1 MSDSEFR
8 EVEEICEK
16 NHNRVKWAEEYR
28 DMREPVLQFP
38 ARKEKIKAQRK
49 MRRLMTAMLACAAAC
64 GMGVTFVAIGIAD
77 MNLKAMITGGI
88 VTAVFLITGFICD
101 TQIEDGVEYV

>member
-1 MSDSEFR
+1 MSEKEFR

-28 DMREPVLQFP
+28 DMREPVLRFP
-38 ARKEKIKAQRK
+38 SRKDAEKARKRQ
-49 MRRLMTAMLACAAAC
+49 RRLHTAMLACAAAC

-77 MNLKAMITGGI
+77 MNVKAMITGGI
-88 VTAVFLITGFICD
+88 VTAVFLITGCICD
-101 TQIEDGVEYV
+101 AQMEDGGTYV

>member
-1 MSDSEFR
+1 MSEKEFR
-8 EVEEICEK
+8 ELEEICEK
-16 NHNRVKWAEEYR
+16 NHNRVRWAEEYR

-38 ARKEKIKAQRK
+38 GKEKIKARRK

-77 MNLKAMITGGI
+77 MNVKAMITGGI
-88 VTAVFLITGFICD
+88 VTAVFLITGCICD
-101 TQIEDGVEYV
+101 AQMEDGGTYV

>member
-1 MSDSEFR
+1 MSEKEFR
-8 EVEEICEK
+8 ELEEICEK

-38 ARKEKIKAQRK
+38 GKEKIKAHRK

-64 GMGVTFVAIGIAD
+64 GVGVTFVVIGITD
-77 MNLKAMITGGI
+77 MNVRAMITGGI
-88 VTAVFLITGFICD
+88 VTAVFLITGCICD
-101 TQIEDGVEYV
+101 AQLEDGVAYV